1 MVPKCLAPST
11 ISKKPKKV
19 RKGPVTAREQYNMA
33 LSLFKKM
40 AETLS
45 GLAYSNF
52 QEKLQLFLDVHDLIK
67 KDQPIRLATTGTSI
81 NFIW

>member
-1 MVPKCLAPST
+1 
-11 ISKKPKKV
+11 
-19 RKGPVTAREQYNMA
+19 MA

-40 AETLS
+40 ADTLS
-45 GLAYSNF
+45 GLAYSDF